1 VNTMIESLRQDTNQD
16 TYKKKKLRSLLET
29 SKKRLE
35 DIVQLHVN
43 KMMSIAYSVSNLTTK

>member
-1 VNTMIESLRQDTNQD
+1 MIESLRQDTNQD